1 MTRIYITGCA
11 KTGTTLVRRL
21 FNAFNLNVCNYNEMA
36 VPAFISSD
44 YDVAKRTSDSVFSNV
59 LPDAEIRRQLG
70 ALDDAG
76 VSIVN
81 VVRGRAA
88 TLASDNHYVD
98 QARYDSCM
106 KQAREYA
113 DHVSFTIA
121 FEDIL
126 SDADAVQCALADRHG
141 LERKHRWSEYPDFV
155 EIAQESPHTHT
166 GLYQLRPIGANKPS
180 R

>member
-44 YDVAKRTSDSVFSNV
+44 YDVAKRTRDSVFSNV

-106 KQAREYA
+106 KQARNTRTM
-113 DHVSFTIA
+113 S
-121 FEDIL
+121 L
-126 SDADAVQCALADRHG
+126 SRLRS
-141 LERKHRWSEYPDFV
+141 RIF
-155 EIAQESPHTHT
+155 SPTPT
-166 GLYQLRPIGANKPS
+166 RFSA